1 MTLTH
6 GADAA
11 QLRAIAAMLT
21 QSGQQATKV
30 GSEGT
35 ARAGVLRG
43 AWHGPDLDHF
53 EREWVLAQRSIE
65 SAAERLTRMATLMR
79 EQADQQDAASEKAG
93 AQVGAVLP
101 TQPAPAGPAGPAPTG
116 PPPGEGD
123 STFDEDVRGI
133 EGQPV
138 DKDLWALAHHSYG
151 TDNDLYDDPFM
162 YDEQPELP
170 EGYEEV
176 DPAELGIDPA
186 LLTEDNGMQA
196 EIYQTPDGGYVVAY
210 RGSDEGM
217 DWVTNGRQGL
227 GFEDPQ
233 YEQAMQLA
241 SAVHE
246 ASGGDVT
253 FTGHSLGGGL
263 AAAAAM
269 ATGQPAVTFDAAG
282 VSYTT
287 ATRAAEIRDDGSTMA
302 SVMAETSHGQIR
314 TYSMET
320 DILTNAQEDSPIAPL
335 APDAPGAQITL
346 ETPESAQRE
355 ALQGHYGDMGAGAG
369 GAIGGVLGGV
379 GGLFDGNPFDVVE
392 DVGEGAQRG
401 AGMGRDVGRWGA
413 DQVWGHH
420 WDPMGEAMEERYPD

>member
-11 QLRAIAAMLT
+11 RLRQIAAQL
-21 QSGQQATKV
+21 GQQGRLVARL

-35 ARAGVLRG
+35 TRLGVLRT
-43 AWHGPDLDHF
+43 AWQGPDLEGFDK
-53 EREWVLAQRSIE
+53 EWMLAQGSI
-65 SAAERLTRMATLMR
+65 
-79 EQADQQDAASEKAG
+79 DAAAQSLTVMGERMTEEADEQDRASSG
-93 AQVGAVLP
+93 AGAVLP
-101 TQPAPAGPAGPAPTG
+101 GPAPTTPAPTGPAPTG
-116 PPPGEGD
+116 PPPD
-123 STFDEDVRGI
+123 SSFDDDVRGT
-133 EGQPV
+133 EGKPV

-151 TDNDLYDDPFM
+151 PDNDLYDDPFM

-176 DPAELGIDPA
+176 DPGELGIDPA
-186 LLTEDNGMQA
+186 LLSEDHGMQA
-196 EIYQTPDGGYVVAY
+196 EIYRTPDGGYVVAY
-210 RGSDEGM
+210 RGSDEGI

-246 ASGGDVT
+246 ASGGEVT

-282 VSYTT
+282 VHETT
-287 ATRAAEIRDDGSTMA
+287 AARAAEIRGDGSTMA
-302 SVMAETSHGQIR
+302 SVMAESGQGQIR
-314 TYSMET
+314 TYAMET
-320 DILTNAQEDSPIAPL
+320 DILTNAQENSPIAPL
-335 APDAPGAQITL
+335 APDAPGSQIIL
-346 ETPESAQRE
+346 DTPQSAQRE
-355 ALQGHYGDMGAGAG
+355 ALQTHYGDQGAEVG
-369 GAIGGVLGGV
+369 GTVGGVLGGV
-379 GGLFDGNPFDVVE
+379 GGLFDGNPFDVVD
-392 DVGEGAQRG
+392 DVSEGAAAG
-401 AGMGRDVGRWGA
+401 ADLGNDLGRWGA

-420 WDPMGEAMEERYPD
+420 WDPMTEALEGRYPD